1 MTESSSAANEAG
13 LRAALSGKRIVVTRP
28 GSRGEDLASR
38 LRSLGATPVLIQ
50 LLTIEAPQNQAPLN
64 EALLHLDKYDWIAF
78 ASVNAVHA
86 VAAHHQANLLLAE
99 QKVPRIAA
107 VGVATAAS
115 ISRMGWGEAV
125 TPDTTSGAGLGV
137 ELPIDAGDRVLLP
150 RAESGLTALAV
161 ALRARGAN
169 VTEVIAYRT
178 RAKSNCG
185 EVFKSLQAEAADAF
199 TFTSPSTLTQFM
211 LSSSRAG
218 YNLLHAQRHEGF
230 QVVCIGETTA
240 AAARL
245 HGLHVNAIASE
256 QSEQGLVEAIAT
268 SFGQAHT
275 GVTAGPQNH
284 G

>member
-13 LRAALSGKRIVVTRP
+13 LRAALSGKHIVVTRP

-64 EALLHLDKYDWIAF
+64 DALLHLDRYDWIAF

-86 VAAHHQANLLLAE
+86 VAAHHQANLLLAQ
-99 QKVPRIAA
+99 QKLPRIAA
-107 VGVATAAS
+107 VGVATAAA
-115 ISRMGWGEAV
+115 ISRMGWGDAV
-125 TPDTTSGAGLGV
+125 TPDTTSGAGLGA
-137 ELPIDAGDRVLLP
+137 ELPVNAGDSVLLP
-150 RAESGLTALAV
+150 RAESGLPAMAA
-161 ALRARGAN
+161 ALRARGAR

-178 RAKSNCG
+178 KAKSNSSD
-185 EVFKSLQAEAADAF
+185 VFKSLQAEPADAL
-199 TFTSPSTLTQFM
+199 TFTSPSTFTQFM
-211 LSSSRAG
+211 LASTHAG

>member
-1 MTESSSAANEAG
+1 MTESSFAANEAG

-28 GSRGEDLASR
+28 GSQGEALAAR
-38 LRSLGATPVLIQ
+38 LQSLGATPVLVQ
-50 LLTIEAPQNQAPLN
+50 LLTIEAPENKAALY
-64 EALLHLDKYDWIAF
+64 EALLHLDNYDWIAF

-86 VAAHHQANLLLAE
+86 VAAHHQANLLLAQ
-99 QKVPRIAA
+99 QKLPRIAA
-107 VGVATAAS
+107 VGVATAAA
-115 ISRMGWGEAV
+115 ISRLGWGDAV
-125 TPDTTSGAGLGV
+125 TPDTTSGAGLGA
-137 ELPIDAGDRVLLP
+137 ELPVNAGDSVLLP
-150 RAESGLTALAV
+150 RAESGLPAMAA
-161 ALRARGAN
+161 ALRARGAR

-178 RAKSNCG
+178 RAKSNSSD
-185 EVFKSLQAEAADAF
+185 VFKSLQVEPADAL
-199 TFTSPSTLTQFM
+199 TFTSPSTFTQFM
-211 LSSSRAG
+211 LASTHAG

-268 SFGQAHT
+268 SFGQAR
-275 GVTAGPQNH
+275 TAESSSPISH